1 MKICHALRIIMQ
13 PCNIFI
19 LDKNPV
25 HRNMIRYR
33 LISEGFRQ
41 VSVLP
46 SVAEF
51 NYQVEK
57 GCFPNFLIVDCQS
70 IIPGQ
75 ISFVEMVLKASPDT
89 KIILFTDI
97 EDQNFA
103 NELLENGATDYILK
117 NGANLQGLKELILNL
132 KYMSPVNQFVR
143 L

>member
-1 MKICHALRIIMQ
+1 MSIMQ

-41 VSVLP
+41 VSVFP
-46 SVAEF
+46 SVSEF
-51 NYQVEK
+51 NYQLEK
-57 GCFPNFLIVDCQS
+57 GCLPDFLIVDCQS
-70 IIPGQ
+70 LIPGQ
-75 ISFVEMVLKASPDT
+75 VSFVEMVLEVSPDT

-97 EDQNFA
+97 EEQDFA

-117 NGANLQGLKELILNL
+117 NGANVHGMKELILNL
-132 KYMSPVNQFVR
+132 KYMSPVNQLFR
-143 L
+143 S